1 MLRPARGNID
11 LTTERREHLR
21 YEPIA
26 ELRAL
31 LIWQDEF
38 GSHQSGVKVS
48 GLSEGGCTLI
58 DSQGPMPDQ
67 LVLVAMQLTRD
78 EPAAQFQG
86 RVMARNHLGDSWLIS
101 LQFEHVSAQQAARLE
116 SALASDAYRLSAERD
131 QARRKFW
138 RVPQWAAYL
147 AAQQLPVMPR
157 SKLLL
162 TTLQEEQ
169 GDALSANDLADLANG
184 DPFLCLCLLREA
196 EKRRSTRLGHETT
209 TPLSAA
215 MQLGIRGFQ
224 ELLNTSPET
233 DETNTGLAHCELHAA
248 WAGQLAATWSSARS
262 DVSPDELLM
271 AAMLAE
277 IGELLLWH
285 FAPELPQAALD
296 ALASG
301 TAHRTVEAQELACG
315 FKFKDLTL
323 KCIEIWKLPAIL
335 AQLIRGTDTIRAN
348 IARLC
353 IDTTRH
359 LIASPGNPAL
369 PDDLATA
376 KHLIPHASLEWLA
389 SGLKGLSEE
398 MQKDL
403 VEKAGLV
410 YQRSQ
415 HQA

>member
-1 MLRPARGNID
+1 MD
-11 LTTERREHLR
+11 VTTERREFHR

-31 LIWQDEF
+31 LIWQDES
-38 GSHQSGVKVS
+38 GSHQSGAKLN
-48 GLSEGGCTLI
+48 GLSEGGCTLV
-58 DSQGPMPDQ
+58 DSQGPLLDQ
-67 LVLVAMQLTRD
+67 HIVVAMQLNGD
-78 EPAAQFQG
+78 EPAAQFKG
-86 RVMARNHLGDSWLIS
+86 CVMARNRLGDSWLIS
-101 LQFEHVSAQQAARLE
+101 LQFENVSAQQAARLQ
-116 SALASDAYRLSAERD
+116 SALSSDVFRPAQGEHG
-131 QARRKFW
+131 QVQRKFW

-162 TTLQEEQ
+162 TTLQEER

-215 MQLGIRGFQ
+215 MQLGIQGFQ

-301 TAHRTVEAQELACG
+301 AAQRTAEAQELACG

-335 AQLIRGTDTIRAN
+335 VQLIRGTDTVRAN

-359 LIASPGNPAL
+359 LIASPVNPAL

-376 KHLIPHASLEWLA
+376 RLLIPHASLEWLA
-389 SGLKGLSEE
+389 SGLKGLTEE
-398 MQKDL
+398 MQRDL
-403 VEKAGLV
+403 VEKAGLA

-415 HQA
+415 HPA

>member
-1 MLRPARGNID
+1 MTNQHP
-11 LTTERREHLR
+11 EHLH
-21 YEPIA
+21 YEPSS
-26 ELRAL
+26 ELKAL
-31 LIWQDEF
+31 LVWQDDA
-38 GSHQSGVKVS
+38 GSCQSSVKVS
-48 GLSEGGCTLI
+48 ELSAEGCALI
-58 DSQGPMPDQ
+58 DSQGPDLDHLAVIALQLAEDQ
-67 LVLVAMQLTRD
+67 
-78 EPAAQFQG
+78 PAVKFQA
-86 RVMARNHLGDSWLIS
+86 RVTSRNHLGESWLIA
-101 LQFEHVSAQQAARLE
+101 LRFEHVSAQQAALLM
-116 SALASDAYRLSAERD
+116 SALASAAFRPAKAEHD
-131 QARRKFW
+131 QSRRKFW

-162 TTLQEEQ
+162 TTLAEEK
-169 GDALSANDLADLANG
+169 GDDLSANDLADLANG

-215 MQLGIRGFQ
+215 MQLGIQGFQ

-233 DETNTGLAHCELHAA
+233 DETNTGLAHCEVHAA

-262 DVSPDELLM
+262 DVSPDEVLM
-271 AAMLAE
+271 AALLAE
-277 IGELLLWH
+277 MGELLLWH

-301 TAHRTVEAQELACG
+301 KAHRTVEAQELACG

-323 KCIEIWKLPAIL
+323 KCVEIWKLPAIL
-335 AQLIRGTDTIRAN
+335 VQLIRGTDTARAN

-359 LIASPGNPAL
+359 LIASSSNPAL
-369 PDDLATA
+369 PDDLASA

-389 SGLKGLSEE
+389 AGLQGLSEE
-398 MQKDL
+398 MRRDL

-410 YQRSQ
+410 RHHSQ
-415 HQA
+415 Q